1 MNVEER
7 ISTVSVRTP
16 EGVTFSFRIASPVLR
31 LSALV
36 IDWSAIMVA
45 WGLIATI
52 IGLLRIVSAD
62 LAGWVSAIG
71 YFVLSLGYDMAFEWL
86 LRGQTLG
93 KRVLN
98 LRVVDASGF
107 RLTFPQVVLR
117 NLLRAIDI
125 LPVGYLVGSIAA
137 LVTRRGQRLGDL
149 AAGTLVIWEP
159 AEPPP
164 DFSVLRADKYNSLR
178 SYPAA
183 MARLRQAVSP
193 AEARIALKALQRR
206 EHLEPHER
214 LRLFADLGAHFRGK
228 TSLPPETTE
237 GVPDEQFVR
246 NVVDALYNTSSKSET
261 RRGEA

>member
-1 MNVEER
+1 VNLEDR
-7 ISTVSVRTP
+7 IATVSVRTP

-45 WGLIATI
+45 GGVAATI
-52 IGLLRIVSAD
+52 VGVLRMVSSD
-62 LAGWVSAIG
+62 LAGWVSAVG
-71 YFVLSLGYDMAFEWL
+71 YFVLSLGYDIAFEWL
-86 LRGQTLG
+86 WRGQTLG

-98 LRVVDASGF
+98 LRVVDASGL

-117 NLLRAIDI
+117 NVLRAIDI
-125 LPVGYLVGSIAA
+125 LPLGYFVGSVAA
-137 LVTRRGQRLGDL
+137 LVSRRGQRLGDL

-159 AEPPP
+159 REPPP
-164 DFSVLRADKYNSLR
+164 DFSVLRSDKYNSLR

-206 EHLEPHER
+206 ERLDPKER
-214 LRLFADLGAHFRGK
+214 LRLFSDLAAHFRGK
-228 TSLPPETTE
+228 TTLPPETTE

-246 NVVDALYNTSSKSET
+246 NVVDALYNSGNRKDLIGVRS
-261 RRGEA
+261 

>member
-1 MNVEER
+1 MNAEER
-7 ISTVSVRTP
+7 IATVSVRTP

-36 IDWSAIMVA
+36 IDWSAIMATWGIVA
-45 WGLIATI
+45 MMVA
-52 IGLLRIVSAD
+52 LLRIVSSD

-71 YFVLSLGYDMAFEWL
+71 YFVLSLGYDIAFEWL
-86 LRGQTLG
+86 WRGQTLG
-93 KRVLN
+93 KRVLS
-98 LRVVDASGF
+98 LRVVDASGL

-125 LPVGYLVGSIAA
+125 LPLGYLVGSIAA

-159 AEPPP
+159 REPPP

-206 EHLEPHER
+206 ERLEPHER
-214 LRLFADLGAHFRGK
+214 LRLFAELAAHFRAK
-228 TSLPPETTE
+228 TSLPSETTE

-246 NVVDALYNTSSKSET
+246 NVVDALYYSSSQTS
-261 RRGEA
+261 